1 MNKLVDKGISDLVGV
16 FTDAIIVFPGGW
28 GDSLPE
34 WLKNAIILE
43 RLEMNMRALKGEE
56 MTGTDAEA
64 CAYLM
69 TVTLTQPVDSD
80 WTQIYLYIATQTY
93 RKWGKGEMPSDIA
106 VESLSDYQM
115 AELKRF
121 KNWLYEK
128 RIKVRQDRERT
139 ERRQERE
146 EEAARRQAEKPALFE
161 F

>member
-1 MNKLVDKGISDLVGV
+1 
-16 FTDAIIVFPGGW
+16 
-28 GDSLPE
+28 
-34 WLKNAIILE
+34 
-43 RLEMNMRALKGEE
+43 
-56 MTGTDAEA
+56 
-64 CAYLM
+64 
-69 TVTLTQPVDSD
+69 
-80 WTQIYLYIATQTY
+80 
-93 RKWGKGEMPSDIA
+93 MPSDIA